1 MAPECMKKLFST
13 SSVRPH
19 ERFDLWHAVACQT
32 IVRHSSTPESRQTFE
47 AEIETG
53 ILGDIGIVSFATS
66 PMTVSRT
73 TQHIAHADSDDLF
86 VCRQSAG
93 NLALEQDDR
102 RVLLG
107 TGDMTLLDP
116 LLPYTAR
123 FSSGSKLLVVKLSRR
138 GFKARVGETRGL
150 LAIAL
155 TPERPE
161 HRWTSSLLAMLPT
174 IAGRQSK
181 TSEEIAQIQIM
192 DLVASS
198 LLNAGEPHRGSAR
211 SLARL
216 RLRAALE
223 NRLSDPKLDAAEVA
237 ASAGMSLRYANALLA
252 EDETSVMRLALVM
265 RLERCKRALEDRQQ
279 DHRTISDIARRWGFT
294 DMTHFGRSFRSAFGV
309 VPRDYRRMTKVD
321 S

>member
-1 MAPECMKKLFST
+1 MKKLFST
-13 SSVRPH
+13 SSVRPY

-32 IVRHSSTPESRQTFE
+32 IVRHSSTPESRRTFE

-53 ILGDIGIVSFATS
+53 TFGDIGLVSFATS
-66 PMTVSRT
+66 PMAVSRT
-73 TQHIAHADSDDLF
+73 AQHIAQAETDDLF
-86 VCRQSAG
+86 ICRQTAG

-102 RVLLG
+102 RAVLG

-116 LLPYTAR
+116 LRPYTAR
-123 FSSGSKLLVVKLSRR
+123 FSSGSKLLVAKIHRR
-138 GFKARVGETRGL
+138 GLEARVGEARRL

-155 TPERPE
+155 TPEQPE

-174 IAGRQSK
+174 IAGRQGK
-181 TSEEIAQIQIM
+181 TSEGIAQTQFM

-198 LLNAGEPHRGSAR
+198 LLNAEKPDRSSAR

-216 RLRAALE
+216 NLRAAIE
-223 NRLSDPKLDAAEVA
+223 NRLSDPNLDAAGVA
-237 ASAGMSLRYANALLA
+237 AAAGMGLRYANALLS
-252 EDETSVMRLALVM
+252 EDGTSVMRLALAM
-265 RLERCKRALEDRQQ
+265 RLERCRRALEDRQQ
-279 DHRTISDIARRWGFT
+279 DHRTISDIARRWGFA

-309 VPRDYRRMTKVD
+309 VPREYRRMAKTD